1 MQLSG
6 DSDEPF
12 VGMVS
17 IDVNYAL
24 FSVIL
29 CLATA
34 SAANSILSN
43 VVTTVLNK
51 LQLLL
56 LNSTKHRVSPFLQC
70 LRVSHHS
77 SYEMA

>member
-6 DSDEPF
+6 GSDEPF

-17 IDVNYAL
+17 IDVTYAL

-51 LQLLL
+51 LQL
-56 LNSTKHRVSPFLQC
+56 HCF
-70 LRVSHHS
+70 
-77 SYEMA
+77 